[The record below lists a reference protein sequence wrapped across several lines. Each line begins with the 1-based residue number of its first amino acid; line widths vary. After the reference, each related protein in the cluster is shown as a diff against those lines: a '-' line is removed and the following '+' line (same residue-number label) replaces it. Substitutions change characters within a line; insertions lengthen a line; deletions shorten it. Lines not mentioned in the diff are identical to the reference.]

1 MRKSAILDKNQ
12 RPSAEY
18 GPFEKPSSYLL
29 LCLWSLIFFI
39 ASCYALG
46 TQATLDKAPDLSQP
60 YLQVELVYNYDVY
73 KRPVF
78 FMPKSY
84 PTFSIW
90 VEDDESGY
98 RESVFVT
105 EKAAKND
112 WHFADSRPES
122 VPVWYGIQKFEIENH
137 KFDVDAVS
145 GATPK
150 GEAAVIYWLI
160 PEALRGKTVDL
171 YIEANNS
178 FDFNRHYHKKKGVP
192 GYSKANGQPSIIWK
206 ASIDF
211 SSKSFENISPEIVG
225 HGNLF
230 GENHH
235 VIPDTSKITTAAE
248 TFQAIRISYFK
259 Q

>member
-1 MRKSAILDKNQ
+1 MGKRATVILL
-12 RPSAEY
+12 A
-18 GPFEKPSSYLL
+18 LIIA
-29 LCLWSLIFFI
+29 LCYTPGS
-39 ASCYALG
+39 
-46 TQATLDKAPDLSQP
+46 QATLDKAPDLNQP
-60 YLQVELVYNYDVY
+60 YLQVELVYNYAVY
-73 KRPVF
+73 QRPVF
-78 FMPKSY
+78 FLPKSH

-90 VEDDESGY
+90 VADEKSGY
-98 RESVFVT
+98 HESVFVT

-112 WHFADSRPES
+112 WNFAASRPEA
-122 VPVWYGIQKFEIENH
+122 VPVWYGIQKLEIENH
-137 KFDVDAVS
+137 EFDVDAVS

-160 PEALRGKTVDL
+160 PKALRGKTVDL

-178 FDFNRHYHKKKGVP
+178 FDFNRYYHKKKGVP

-211 SSKSFENISPEIVG
+211 SSKSFENISPVIVG

-230 GENHH
+230 GEDHH
-235 VIPDTSKITTAAE
+235 VIPDTSKITTAAK
-248 TFQAIRISYFK
+248 TFRAIRISYFA